1 MQQESFLNLTSPEV
15 ITVFGIKRIT
25 KILLLCAVVILTTGA
40 ATLPCMAD
48 EKYNDYSGYYMIIED
63 NADLLSEDEEDALFD
78 KMEELIKSFKIR
90 FNLHNSRINYACRR
104 DVCCICGI
112 YSCNQ
117 ILSGI
122 LKEK

>member
-1 MQQESFLNLTSPEV
+1 M
-15 ITVFGIKRIT
+15 FGIKRIT

-78 KMEELIKSFKIR
+78 KMEELSEYGHVALFTVDY
-90 FNLHNSRINYACRR
+90 NPYYDAEE
-104 DVCCICGI
+104 
-112 YSCNQ
+112 YCNE
-117 ILSGI
+117 LYDDYFGHDSGTLFMI
-122 LKEK
+122 DMDTRYIIF